1 MCEAG
6 LVMQLLPGL
15 SRGSAAMSR
24 DDVILSGQQASASG
38 LLLLF
43 ASGPD
48 CVMAGVQACYVEQ
61 EAPLVAQEAPGCR

>member
-6 LVMQLLPGL
+6 LVMRLLPGL

-24 DDVILSGQQASASG
+24 DDVILAGQQASASG

-43 ASGPD
+43 ASGPA
-48 CVMAGVQACYVEQ
+48 CVMAGI
-61 EAPLVAQEAPGCR
+61 